1 MHYDSHGRL
10 DMRWALG
17 LPLLVM
23 ALLLLFE
30 PSAIDLALEDLLYVP
45 GQGFIGARSFFLE
58 DILHDRAKQG
68 VIALAGTV
76 LLVLLGSYI
85 LPSQVRIERRRW
97 LYVLF
102 AMVLASSLVT
112 PLKKI
117 TEVQC
122 PWNLTRYG
130 GTETYSALTETRAAP
145 VEHVGNCWP
154 GGHASSGFTLFALF
168 FALRDQRPRAARIA
182 LLAALGLGTVLS
194 AGRMLQGAHFLS
206 HNLWTALIDWTVCAV
221 LYRLML
227 YQYSCPATAISA
239 TMTPEAFSGHERW
252 NGHPTSP
259 SPQ

>member
-1 MHYDSHGRL
+1 MHPDKQSL
-10 DMRWALG
+10 DMLRLIG
-17 LPLLVM
+17 IPLLLM
-23 ALLLLFE
+23 AMLLLFE
-30 PSAIDLALEDLLYVP
+30 PTAIDLALQDRLYRP
-45 GQGFIGARSFFLE
+45 GEGFIGARSFFLE
-58 DILHDRAKQG
+58 DILHDKVKQG
-68 VIALAGTV
+68 VIAIAVGILLTILLSLAWPQR
-76 LLVLLGSYI
+76 I
-85 LPSQVRIERRRW
+85 RIERKRW
-97 LYVLF
+97 LYVLL
-102 AMVLASSLVT
+102 AMLLASSLVT